1 MDSIAWPLA
10 RTLLPANMSDPVLAR
25 QMDAITFMLVG
36 LALVGLALYL
46 RLRIFI
52 GTRPGG
58 VDTWYYL
65 ASAEAIRR
73 QKRLPIRLPQYLLH
87 EEKESYPAVFPLFL
101 AALPPNWLRSNF
113 WLISPI
119 IDVVQLL
126 LLYLLTFRLTDSVLA
141 AGTAGLIYAVTPQLI
156 SETRN
161 LNGRAFAS
169 LLQTITMLVLLR
181 SVIPSVGPTATLT
194 GQSEFGLWLAGVLL
208 VAVLYNT
215 HTSTTIAFL
224 VSVATLAVILGERR
238 LLLAGLA
245 GFPVAILISG
255 GYYIRVIRNHLSAAR
270 FWMRNVT
277 YTRAHQVEDSPLFSP
292 TTLGNSPRRG
302 LYRSTLALGLRVL
315 GENPFILAMLVT
327 PIPANVW
334 AVHMYWWAAAIL
346 VWSLL
351 TTFGG
356 PLRIL
361 GPGFHYMK
369 NSVFPTAYAL
379 SVTVNIQEGAFSAV
393 GLALL
398 ISVIASFAALAYF
411 YRVMAR
417 RETEHTAQTPPDLA
431 EAARFLRTLP
441 GERALVLPT
450 MYADFVAYG
459 ADKAVVWGGHS
470 GDLTKFAEFF
480 PVLRKSI
487 DYFAQRYAVDYVVLD
502 EAYVVPERLGI
513 EASIAPLGRF
523 GTIAVYEFA
532 RSPAGLHPNL
542 AGR

>member
-1 MDSIAWPLA
+1 MVDS
-10 RTLLPANMSDPVLAR
+10 VLVR
-25 QMDAITFMLVG
+25 QVQAMAFMLVG

-73 QKRLPIRLPQYLLH
+73 QKRLPISLPQYLLH
-87 EEKESYPAVFPLFL
+87 DPKESYPAVFPLFL
-101 AALPPNWLRSNF
+101 ATLQPAWLRSYF

-119 IDVVQLL
+119 IDAVQLL

-169 LLQTITMLVLLR
+169 LLQTITMLTLMR
-181 SVIPSVGPTATLT
+181 SVVPSNGPTATLT
-194 GQSEFGLWLAGVLL
+194 GPGDYGLWIVGVLL
-208 VAVLYNT
+208 VGVLYNT

-224 VSVATLAVILGERR
+224 VSSATLTVVFGEPRF
-238 LLLAGLA
+238 LVAGMAGL
-245 GFPVAILISG
+245 PVAIVISG
-255 GYYIRVIRNHLSAAR
+255 GYYLRVIWNHVQAAR
-270 FWMRNVT
+270 FWIRNVG
-277 YTRAHQVEDSPLFSP
+277 YTRAHQIEDSPLYS
-292 TTLGNSPRRG
+292 TRRSDGGPRQG
-302 LYRSTLALGLRVL
+302 LYRSWLSLSARVL
-315 GENPFILAMLVT
+315 GENPFILPMLVT
-327 PIPANVW
+327 PIPNNVW
-334 AVHMYWWAAAIL
+334 AAHMYWWAVAIL

-356 PLRIL
+356 PLRVL

-369 NSVFPTAYAL
+369 TSVFPTAYAL
-379 SVTVNIQEGAFSAV
+379 SVTVNIQEGALSAV

-411 YRVMAR
+411 YRLMAR

-431 EAARFLRTLP
+431 EAASYLRRLP
-441 GERALVLPT
+441 GKRVLVLPS
-450 MYADFVAYG
+450 MYADFVAFN

-470 GDLTKFAEFF
+470 GDLTRFEEFF
-480 PVLRKSI
+480 PVLRKPLA
-487 DYFAQRYAVDYVVLD
+487 YFVEQYAVDYVVLD
-502 EAYVVPERLGI
+502 QAYVQPERLGI
-513 EASIAPLGRF
+513 DSSVAPLDRF
-523 GTIAVYEFA
+523 GPIVVYEFV
-532 RSPAGLHPNL
+532 RPPAVLQPDL
-542 AGR
+542 AAH